1 MPSSRSRSKSP
12 SRTPRRS
19 PTRSPTRSP
28 KKVAAPAPS
37 AGSDDSEFAR
47 SLLGFAVGTLVFAAT
62 LSFGLVTS
70 AMLPAQYR
78 GVDVVAHQEQLEAA
92 VVMGFVFIGPLLFIT
107 RGSAASLVQDLLAV
121 GGTVAILAVVG
132 LAAVIFAGRTGYVA
146 VFSRNSHQL
155 VPLVIYILALTH
167 PFVCVGRAIKSKNS
181 TSHWAAKLV
190 IDVCAGGVLAAFV
203 IVGSLAMCQALGMA
217 DDDDDGVKLPYG
229 ADAEDELT
237 ARAVLIAFALAVT
250 VGITNSLKDGRL
262 KPLAEAL
269 HIDAMLQG
277 AVLADGDDDAEEE
290 GEDEDEEETE
300 EEEEEE
306 EEAEEKEEE
315 EEQEEE
321 EEEEGKVLEDESD
334 PEWVG
339 KELVGQQIK
348 VAYPNDDGVSEWW
361 DVTVSSFNKLTKKHT
376 LKGDGFTS
384 REDLED
390 CHWRYA

>member
-1 MPSSRSRSKSP
+1 MPISRSRSKSP
-12 SRTPRRS
+12 ARTPKRSPARS

-28 KKVAAPAPS
+28 KKVTASTA
-37 AGSDDSEFAR
+37 SDDSEFAR
-47 SLLGFAVGTLVFAAT
+47 SLLGFAVGTIVFAAT

-146 VFSRNSHQL
+146 VLSRNSHQL
-155 VPLVIYILALTH
+155 VPLVIYILAFTH
-167 PFVCVGRAIKSKNS
+167 PFVCAGRAIKSKNS
-181 TSHWAAKLV
+181 GSHWTAKLLV
-190 IDVCAGGVLAAFV
+190 DACAGGVLAAFV

-217 DDDDDGVKLPYG
+217 DDDSVKLPYG

-269 HIDAMLQG
+269 HIDTMLQG
-277 AVLADGDDDAEEE
+277 AVLADGDDDV
-290 GEDEDEEETE
+290 EDEEEV
-300 EEEEEE
+300 
-306 EEAEEKEEE
+306 EE
-315 EEQEEE
+315 EEQARGDRREEE
-321 EEEEGKVLEDESD
+321 AAKKMES
-334 PEWVG
+334 G
-339 KELVGQQIK
+339 
-348 VAYPNDDGVSEWW
+348 
-361 DVTVSSFNKLTKKHT
+361 
-376 LKGDGFTS
+376 LKRES
-384 REDLED
+384 RP
-390 CHWRYA
+390 R